1 MIGLGI
7 EVYCQPHPADFV
19 QDLDR
24 LVRGG
29 SVLPSS
35 DVIVAEV
42 EEVIDLI
49 MGWEETLR
57 LAGRFELLHL
67 PLSAAR
73 WLVRIPR

>member
-49 MGWEETLR
+49 MG
-57 LAGRFELLHL
+57 
-67 PLSAAR
+67 
-73 WLVRIPR
+73 